1 MQKRKLK
8 TQNANR
14 NSIEVKVTLKPEQ
27 CKLMDSAIQIL
38 FGDEMSRSQFMKIC
52 LNEKLR
58 KVTLISMLFL
68 LAFCVLSLRFC
79 ILESLIIFVFIGL
92 AIS

>member
-1 MQKRKLK
+1 MTKRQLK

-38 FGDEMSRSQFMKIC
+38 FGDEMSRSQFLKIC
-52 LNEKLR
+52 LNDKLR
-58 KVTLISMLFL
+58 KVTFKVGNVESNFSKFESFLFQ
-68 LAFCVLSLRFC
+68 V
-79 ILESLIIFVFIGL
+79 
-92 AIS
+92 